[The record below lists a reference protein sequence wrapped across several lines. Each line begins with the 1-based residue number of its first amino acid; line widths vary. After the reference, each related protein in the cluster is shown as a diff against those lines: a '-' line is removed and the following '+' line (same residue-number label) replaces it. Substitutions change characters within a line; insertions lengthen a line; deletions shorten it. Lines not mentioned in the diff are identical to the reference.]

1 VTLVSSTVIRAS
13 DGDGCGGVVSVGVVV
28 GTVSVGVVVG
38 TVAVGVVVGAVSV
51 GVVVGTV
58 GVVVGCAVGHPSPR
72 SQHWPLIIAYRGLA
86 HGVSSPAR
94 H

>member
-1 VTLVSSTVIRAS
+1 VTLVSSVVIRAS

-38 TVAVGVVVGAVSV
+38 AVGVVVGTVSV